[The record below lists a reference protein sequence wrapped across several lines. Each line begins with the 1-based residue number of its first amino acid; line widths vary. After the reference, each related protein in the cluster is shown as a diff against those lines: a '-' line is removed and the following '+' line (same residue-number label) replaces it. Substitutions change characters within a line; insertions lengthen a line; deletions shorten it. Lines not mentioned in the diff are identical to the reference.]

1 MSMDNSFNSDRET
14 LEIDAPA
21 HTHTRS
27 HEGRE
32 FFGCDCHHC
41 ESTRQRLKIG
51 IEAMA
56 LGKEIVR
63 CDGSCEHWI
72 IDGDPQNG
80 RIGNGYFCSSCYNAH
95 PVVLQ
100 ELNIRGGR

>member
-1 MSMDNSFNSDRET
+1 MRGLEVEDFVSDRLTVRTKVNGEN
-14 LEIDAPA
+14 
-21 HTHTRS
+21 
-27 HEGRE
+27 GRE
-32 FFGCDCHHC
+32 LVCDCHHC
-41 ESTRQRLKIG
+41 ESTRQKLKIG

-63 CDGSCEHWI
+63 CDGSCEHWF

-80 RIGNGYFCSSCYNAH
+80 RIGNGYFCADCYNAH
-95 PVVLQ
+95 PVVQQ